1 MPDAPT
7 FGLFVAAA
15 LALLLVPGPS
25 VLYVVG
31 RGVEGGRSAG
41 LVSVLGIGLGTLG
54 HVAFAAAG
62 LSAIVASSATA
73 FSIVKWLG
81 AAYLVWLG
89 LRRLLGRNDADLT
102 VNVESER
109 LSRVFVEGV
118 IVNLLNPKT
127 ALFFL
132 AFLPQFVD
140 PSRGPVWTQ
149 VSVLGLTLASLG
161 LLTDGLYALLGG
173 TAADWL
179 SQRSETASF
188 RRMRRYIPGGV
199 YIALGVVTVVSGSG
213 KE

>member
-15 LALLLVPGPS
+15 LALLLVPGPA
-25 VLYVVG
+25 VIYVVTRSVDQG
-31 RGVEGGRSAG
+31 RPAG
-41 LVSVLGIGLGTLG
+41 LASVLGVGIGSLV
-54 HVAFAAAG
+54 HIAFAAVG
-62 LSAIVASSATA
+62 LSALLASSAAA
-73 FSIVKWLG
+73 FGVVKWLG
-81 AAYLVWLG
+81 AAYLIWLG
-89 LRRLLGRNDADLT
+89 LQRLLTRGEDAPAAVEPDHLSRIFLQGVV
-102 VNVESER
+102 VNV
-109 LSRVFVEGV
+109 
-118 IVNLLNPKT
+118 LNPKT

-140 PSRGPVWTQ
+140 PSRGPVWIQ

-179 SQRSETASF
+179 RQRSESVSL
-188 RRMRRYIPGGV
+188 RRMRRYVPGGV

-213 KE
+213 KD

>member
-31 RGVEGGRSAG
+31 RGVEGGPSAG

-73 FSIVKWLG
+73 FSIMRWLG

-161 LLTDGLYALLGG
+161 LLADGLYALLGG

-179 SQRSETASF
+179 RQRSETASF

>member
-31 RGVEGGRSAG
+31 RGVEGGPSAG

-73 FSIVKWLG
+73 FSIVRWLG

>member
-1 MPDAPT
+1 
-7 FGLFVAAA
+7 
-15 LALLLVPGPS
+15 
-25 VLYVVG
+25 VG
-31 RGVEGGRSAG
+31 RGVEGGPSAG

-73 FSIVKWLG
+73 FSIMRWLG

-179 SQRSETASF
+179 RQRSETASF